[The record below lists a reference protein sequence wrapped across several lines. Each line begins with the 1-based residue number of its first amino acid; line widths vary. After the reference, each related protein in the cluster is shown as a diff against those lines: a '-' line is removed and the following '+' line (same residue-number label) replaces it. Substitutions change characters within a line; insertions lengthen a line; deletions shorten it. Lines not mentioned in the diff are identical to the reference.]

1 MMSEDEHKYVLDYL
15 IYKQVSFDLLPEVH
29 DHFSAEINDYM
40 KEGLSFHQ
48 AFDQTDKTWEVELKK
63 VYLNSFTLYK
73 APHLVAKM
81 NQIENYR
88 IIKKALIFAIS
99 VALLSALVLLLSDF
113 RFLRILFISSIIFT
127 VIPYIWLVVNN
138 YEAFKMRDKV
148 LKRNLNFSF
157 FRNPEI
163 LYILIISVANLV
175 FNGIK
180 IGGILENYKLIIA
193 IVFTFLI
200 IFSSVYTV
208 LALTQIFKSYDKMK
222 PYLKHIFE

>member
-29 DHFSAEINDYM
+29 DHFSTEINDYM

-138 YEAFKMRDKV
+138 YEAWKMRDKV
-148 LKRNLNFSF
+148 VKRNLNFSF

>member
-1 MMSEDEHKYVLDYL
+1 M
-15 IYKQVSFDLLPEVH
+15 LPEVH

-40 KEGLSFHQ
+40 KEGLSFHPP
-48 AFDQTDKTWEVELKK
+48 FDQTDKTWEVELKK

-113 RFLRILFISSIIFT
+113 RFLKILFISSIIFT

-138 YEAFKMRDKV
+138 YEAWKMRDKV
-148 LKRNLNFSF
+148 VKRNLNFSF